1 MLLLLL
7 SGTGVATPPPSPLLF
22 QECVS
27 VTLQPRGALVTTLAA
42 YADIAVG
49 VQAIADIVVT
59 FQKCDE

>member
-7 SGTGVATPPPSPLLF
+7 SGTGAATPSSPLLF

-49 VQAIADIVVT
+49 VQPIADIVVT